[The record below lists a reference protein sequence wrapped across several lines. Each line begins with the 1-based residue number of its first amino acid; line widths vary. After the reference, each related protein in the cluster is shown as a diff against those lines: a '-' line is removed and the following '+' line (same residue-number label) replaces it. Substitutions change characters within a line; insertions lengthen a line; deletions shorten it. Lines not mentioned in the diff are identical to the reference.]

1 MSDKLILINLE
12 TLLENDIKSPKLNSE
27 EFSDKIKNKLESLAG
42 EGYYFGVFSK
52 NNNKEEIITILN
64 DNFLDDRMFDIIINV
79 PFSSPFEFAE
89 EVIYQIK
96 KNGFNVS
103 TTLIVN
109 LFSYISVFQSL
120 RYKEVI
126 INKFHSL
133 KEITNQFFNTHNK
146 KEVANDTN

>member
-12 TLLENDIKSPKLNSE
+12 TLLENDIKSPKLNSQ
-27 EFSDKIKNKLESLAG
+27 EFSDKIKDKLELLAT

-52 NNNKEEIITILN
+52 NNNREEIITILN
-64 DNFLDDRMFDIIINV
+64 DNFLDDRMFDVIIDV

-96 KNGFNVS
+96 DNGFS
-103 TTLIVN
+103 IATTLIVN

-120 RYKEVI
+120 RFKEVVV
-126 INKFHSL
+126 NKLHSL
-133 KEITNQFFNTHNK
+133 KEVANSIFNTHNK
-146 KEVANDTN
+146 IEVANDTN

>member
-12 TLLENDIKSPKLNSE
+12 TLLENDIKSPKLNSS
-27 EFSDKIKNKLESLAG
+27 EFSDKIKDKLELLAT

-64 DNFLDDRMFDIIINV
+64 DNFLDDRMFDIIIDV

-96 KNGFNVS
+96 DSGFSIS

-120 RYKEVI
+120 RFKEVVV
-126 INKFHSL
+126 NKFHSL
-133 KEITNQFFNTHNK
+133 KEVASCIFNTHNK
-146 KEVANDTN
+146 IEAANDTN